1 MKTCSVGFIRAVAVF
16 IACLSISSLSSAD
29 DQGPLKVFSVS
40 ESDFEDMDSNGPV
53 MVAPM
58 MSIPGMT
65 GGIARLEKGRHKV
78 SNWTH
83 WYGEVV
89 YVTRGSGNITASLP
103 PFAESKTYHLN
114 VGDFFYIPVSTRVSF
129 EATSQEPFEFF
140 FAIPAD

>member
-1 MKTCSVGFIRAVAVF
+1 MKTFWIKFLSGVAVVA
-16 IACLSISSLSSAD
+16 ACLSISSWVSAD
-29 DQGPLKVFSVS
+29 DQGPVKVFSVS

-58 MSIPGMT
+58 MSVPGMT
-65 GGIARLEKGRHKV
+65 SGIARLEKGRHKV

-89 YVTRGSGNITASLP
+89 YVTQGTGNLTASVP
-103 PFAESKTYHLN
+103 PFVDSKTYHLN

>member
-1 MKTCSVGFIRAVAVF
+1 MKTFWIKFLSGVAVVA
-16 IACLSISSLSSAD
+16 ACLSISSWVSAD
-29 DQGPLKVFSVS
+29 DQGPVKVFSVS

-58 MSIPGMT
+58 MSVPGMT

-89 YVTRGSGNITASLP
+89 YVTQGTGNLTASVP
-103 PFAESKTYHLN
+103 PFVDSKTYHLN

>member
-1 MKTCSVGFIRAVAVF
+1 MKNFLIRFLSGVVVF
-16 IACLSISSLSSAD
+16 PACLSISSLSNAD
-29 DQGPLKVFSVS
+29 DHGPLKVFSTS
-40 ESDFEDMDSNGPV
+40 ESDFEEMDSNGPV

-83 WYGEVV
+83 WYGEAV
-89 YVTRGSGNITASLP
+89 YVTQGTGNLTASVP
-103 PFAESKTYHLN
+103 PFVDSKTYHLN

-140 FAIPAD
+140 FALPAD

>member
-1 MKTCSVGFIRAVAVF
+1 MKTFWIKFLSGVAVVA
-16 IACLSISSLSSAD
+16 ACLSISSWVSAD
-29 DQGPLKVFSVS
+29 DQGPVKVFSVS

-58 MSIPGMT
+58 MSVPGIT

-89 YVTRGSGNITASLP
+89 YVTRGSGNLTASLP
-103 PFAESKTYHLN
+103 PFAESKTYHLS
-114 VGDFFYIPVSTRVSF
+114 VGDFFYIPVSTQVSF

-140 FAIPAD
+140 FAIPGD

>member
-1 MKTCSVGFIRAVAVF
+1 MTTTQPTPILNQPPSTNATETQEVAPGN
-16 IACLSISSLSSAD
+16 AMA
-29 DQGPLKVFSVS
+29 
-40 ESDFEDMDSNGPV
+40 PV

-58 MSIPGMT
+58 MSVPGMT

-89 YVTRGSGNITASLP
+89 YVTQGTGNLTASVP
-103 PFAESKTYHLN
+103 PFVDSKTYHLN

>member
-1 MKTCSVGFIRAVAVF
+1 MKTFWIKFLSGVAVVA
-16 IACLSISSLSSAD
+16 ACLSISSWVSAD
-29 DQGPLKVFSVS
+29 DKGPVKVFSVS

-53 MVAPM
+53 MVAPI

-83 WYGEVV
+83 WYDEVV
-89 YVTRGSGNITASLP
+89 YVTRGTGNLTASVP
-103 PFAESKTYHLN
+103 PFVDSKTYHLN

>member
-1 MKTCSVGFIRAVAVF
+1 MKNFLISFLSGVAVF
-16 IACLSISSLSSAD
+16 FACLSISSLASAD
-29 DQGPLKVFSVS
+29 DQGPLKVFSVR

-58 MSIPGMT
+58 MSVPGMA